1 MNSLKKN
8 TVGYLSF
15 HPFVSMIVLTF
26 TYISLPCTSIL
37 KWQVLLKIK
46 NCSEDVFWF
55 ESLQYCTILIAGVMH
70 CSYWHNS
77 FGLRTCPVLI
87 AWYNGTNSFDSSN
100 GEYKYTKVQGCFYEV
115 AYMLFQSMFSY
126 VKSCSKKLITVA
138 SQRVLLWPI
147 DCCI

>member
-1 MNSLKKN
+1 
-8 TVGYLSF
+8 
-15 HPFVSMIVLTF
+15 
-26 TYISLPCTSIL
+26 
-37 KWQVLLKIK
+37 
-46 NCSEDVFWF
+46 
-55 ESLQYCTILIAGVMH
+55 MH
-70 CSYWHNS
+70 CSLIYSTAKTICCIRMKDINIHRKIIL
-77 FGLRTCPVLI
+77 LRGGMFQLLVGFRTFPVLI